1 MSDCD
6 TAQQLYLNLIIS
18 YALYDSPFLFFFFY
32 GFQLHRKYAKWNKEK
47 PISCAETQSHVS
59 QGMYGTMQD
68 FKSFSAFGLLY
79 MLERS
84 YLCLMQDNT
93 FRICLQEIN
102 FFQQYTFKLARCCIG
117 RLQLFAISGD
127 FQNNL
132 ELFSVC
138 PIDGVST

>member
-6 TAQQLYLNLIIS
+6 TAQQLYSNLIIS
-18 YALYDSPFLFFFFY
+18 YALYDSPFLFFFMAFSY
-32 GFQLHRKYAKWNKEK
+32 TVNMQSGIKKSPSLVRKLRATFLKACMAQCK
-47 PISCAETQSHVS
+47 ISSH
-59 QGMYGTMQD
+59 
-68 FKSFSAFGLLY
+68 FRLLVY
-79 MLERS
+79 CMLERS
-84 YLCLMQDNT
+84 YFCLMQDNT

-102 FFQQYTFKLARCCIG
+102 FFQQYTFKPARCWVG

-127 FQNNL
+127 FQNDL